1 MNNFP
6 KVLVTALK
14 KKPLFA
20 HFFTD
25 VSTCSKMVPC
35 VYACVCMHV
44 GVCMCMHLGVCMCMH
59 VGVYVYACGCVC
71 VCMCVCV
78 CVCMWVCMCMHVGV
92 YVYVYVQGGCVTIS
106 ATIFR
111 QKHVCQY

>member
-71 VCMCVCV
+71 VCMCVC
-78 CVCMWVCMCMHVGV
+78 MCMHVGV
-92 YVYVYVQGGCVTIS
+92 YVYACGCVC
-106 ATIFR
+106 
-111 QKHVCQY
+111 VCICTGRVCYNFGNHF